1 MTVADP
7 STSPGL
13 PRVYLAGPEVFL
25 PEPIAAGAAKKAL
38 CERYGLVGV
47 YPLDLA
53 LQLDGLDKAE
63 ASRRIF
69 LACEALMRSC
79 DLLIANLTPFR
90 GASADVGTAYEMGYA
105 RALGKPVFAY
115 TNTPLDY
122 RRRAEMV
129 RAAAHLPF
137 DGDFAA
143 MEIEDF
149 GLADNLMLAVAAAE
163 SGTHVVQHPAAP
175 GTEMTD
181 LAGFEKCLALARSLV
196 AA

>member
-1 MTVADP
+1 MTATDP
-7 STSPGL
+7 SSPAGAS
-13 PRVYLAGPEVFL
+13 RVYLAGPEVFL
-25 PEPIAAGAAKKAL
+25 PEPVAAGVAKKAL

-47 YPLDLA
+47 YPLDLG
-53 LQLDGLDKAE
+53 LQLDGLDKPE

-90 GASADVGTAYEMGYA
+90 GVSADVGTAYEMGYA
-105 RALGKPVFAY
+105 RALGKPVLAY

-129 RAAAHLPF
+129 RAAPRLPF

-163 SGTHVVQHPAAP
+163 SGAHVVQHPAAP

-181 LAGFEKCLALARSLV
+181 LAGFERCLAIARDLV
-196 AA
+196 AG